1 MRRTVKSTVA
11 QHKSTKTHQSSPV
24 VAFTSNMSRGTFKVV
39 AKITKNYSCRVF
51 GEQNERYVPA
61 SMITMVEKRSA
72 LFDEETDYDNT
83 YALHDVLHK
92 GVECIEWDKCLDKQ
106 GLYIITI
113 TGNRDYVVDPSEN
126 EHMERFLAGTD
137 DPIYDLV
144 HELRY
149 NPRIRLG
156 EDVQEA
162 ESHFK
167 KHKTE

>member
-1 MRRTVKSTVA
+1 MGF
-11 QHKSTKTHQSSPV
+11 PDC
-24 VAFTSNMSRGTFKVV
+24 FTLNMSRGTFKVI
-39 AKITKNYSCRVF
+39 AKLISINHDNDSSSYMKGQY
-51 GEQNERYVPA
+51 RYIPA
-61 SMITMVEKRSA
+61 NIITMVEKDSTH
-72 LFDEETDYDNT
+72 FEEMDYRNIEV
-83 YALHDVLHK
+83 LHDAL
-92 GVECIEWDKCLDKQ
+92 IEASHLNCPNNHDDNGQNIEYNNCLDKQ

-113 TGNRDYVVDPSEN
+113 TGNTTYVVDPSEN

>member
-1 MRRTVKSTVA
+1 
-11 QHKSTKTHQSSPV
+11 
-24 VAFTSNMSRGTFKVV
+24 
-39 AKITKNYSCRVF
+39 
-51 GEQNERYVPA
+51 
-61 SMITMVEKRSA
+61 MVEKDSTH
-72 LFDEETDYDNT
+72 FEEMDYRHSEV
-83 YALHDVLHK
+83 LHDALTEAGHLNCAHNDN
-92 GVECIEWDKCLDKQ
+92 GQNIEYNNCLDKQ

-113 TGNRDYVVDPSEN
+113 TENTSYVVDPSEN